1 MNREQFFK
9 YVNDFSLLDN
19 SSIDD
24 IKSILQEFPHFQ
36 SAWILFAKNLHNI
49 SDVRFES
56 NLKIAAVHV
65 SDRKVLKRVVEEVPR
80 VGEVPKVGE
89 VPTLRL
95 RSGDGLP
102 KVEDDSKIEHIEQ
115 VHEIAQVE
123 EVEEVPTLRLRSGD
137 GLPKVED
144 DSKSEYIESVQE
156 IAQVEEV
163 EEVPRVSKVGEV
175 PKVEEVPKVPRVQ
188 EVSKVVEEVES
199 TSEYNNSVKPLEPT
213 AADKILKNI
222 ADLKSGNAIE
232 TTTNEKIDE
241 KTDDL
246 KQIIAQRLAE
256 LGIKSEPKEKFDL
269 EESTINQESNS
280 ADGQTV
286 LKSDSVDVSDEDVI
300 DFESLSGGVVSSKEK
315 SEYKTQE
322 IKSDEYLDF
331 SFDDDSPA
339 EKKLQI
345 SKEKK
350 SQLIDQFLASDPRI
364 EAKRDYVSNGSFATD
379 SVLSESEE
387 LFSETLAKIYSKQGY
402 FDKAI
407 LTYEKLCLKYPEKN
421 IYFAAQIEKIKE
433 LIKNKQN

>member
-49 SDVRFES
+49 NDVRFES

-65 SDRKVLKRVVEEVPR
+65 SDRKVLKRVVEEVP
-80 VGEVPKVGE
+80 
-89 VPTLRL
+89 
-95 RSGDGLP
+95 
-102 KVEDDSKIEHIEQ
+102 KVEDDSKIEYIEQ
-115 VHEIAQVE
+115 VQEIVQVE
-123 EVEEVPTLRLRSGD
+123 EVEEVEEVPEVS
-137 GLPKVED
+137 KVGD
-144 DSKSEYIESVQE
+144 DSKSEHIEQVHE
-156 IAQVEEV
+156 TAQVEEV
-163 EEVPRVSKVGEV
+163 EEVPRV
-175 PKVEEVPKVPRVQ
+175 PKVEEVLG
-188 EVSKVVEEVES
+188 VSDEVEL
-199 TSEYNNSVKPLEPT
+199 TSENNYTEKAIEPT

-232 TTTNEKIDE
+232 SSIGENLDE
-241 KTDDL
+241 KKDDL

-256 LGIKSEPKEKFDL
+256 LDVKTETNQKSDL
-269 EESTINQESNS
+269 EKNPLDQEAESSTSSTPSETI
-280 ADGQTV
+280 
-286 LKSDSVDVSDEDVI
+286 SDNLSEDDVI

-315 SEYKTQE
+315 TEYKTQE
-322 IKSDEYLDF
+322 LKSDEYLDF
-331 SFDDDSPA
+331 NFDDDSPA

-350 SQLIDQFLASDPRI
+350 SKLIDQFLASDPRI
-364 EAKRDYVSNGSFATD
+364 EAKKDYVSNGSFATD
-379 SVLSESEE
+379 IVLSENEE
-387 LFSETLAKIYSKQGY
+387 LFSETLAKIYLNQGY

-421 IYFAAQIEKIKE
+421 IYFATQIEKIKE
-433 LIKNKQN
+433 LIKNK